1 MHLNYRGTTFTFQP
15 ATTAVKASETV
26 TRHLIYRGLVNTV
39 QMPIQTPQSPKVANW
54 RFTTPCQFTSP
65 SFSVAQA

>member
-1 MHLNYRGTTFTFQP
+1 MQLNYRGTTFTFQP
-15 ATTAVKASETV
+15 ATAADFKVATV
-26 TRHLIYRGLVNTV
+26 TRHLVYRGLVNTV

-54 RFTTPCQFTSP
+54 RFTTPCQFASP

>member
-1 MHLNYRGTTFTFQP
+1 MQLNYRGTTYSLKP
-15 ATTAVKASETV
+15 ATAGFKSAETV

-39 QMPIQTPQSPKVANW
+39 QIPIQTPQSLKVVNW
-54 RFTTPCQFTSP
+54 RFTTPCQSTNP